1 MSGQVSWSG
10 AESLLTRL
18 GAQVVRVSK
27 GLVSSCCEQLRVKNQ
42 VFACSKM
49 IQATTVNSEQE
60 LPSSTRSAGVDAD
73 STLTA
78 SSIDTIAAAAAPP
91 FQKLRGEEN
100 WEDWKMLMELHLGNL
115 FDCILQDPAPEAMR
129 ARDSAEFQ
137 RDLQARTRILF
148 SMEESLLRYVRGANT
163 AHQVWTRL
171 CLAFDDKLSKNRI
184 ALLKKL
190 IGLRQKT
197 TLAAYVVEFRDVLQQ
212 ITATGLEIDDMVST
226 VLLMTH
232 VKEQHRQVC
241 ELLERTCVK
250 RRQNGTVTVSF
261 DQVAEGLLREA
272 EALPVDDADEDQD
285 DKVKAEAAEPSDPL
299 PPPVTVESTS
309 SQNVFPRSEP
319 LSDPRLKRFHPYQ
332 QRVVQPKAPK
342 YYCPP
347 SFRNKKRND
356 YPPCYY
362 CSKTNHLEENC
373 HFRSKDSRKKHFAL
387 RKSSS
392 GRRQEANM
400 SKGWSMPKSN
410 EHKPNIKAEPTTY

>member
-241 ELLERTCVK
+241 
-250 RRQNGTVTVSF
+250 RRGPAT
-261 DQVAEGLLREA
+261 
-272 EALPVDDADEDQD
+272 
-285 DKVKAEAAEPSDPL
+285 
-299 PPPVTVESTS
+299 
-309 SQNVFPRSEP
+309 
-319 LSDPRLKRFHPYQ
+319 
-332 QRVVQPKAPK
+332 
-342 YYCPP
+342 
-347 SFRNKKRND
+347 
-356 YPPCYY
+356 
-362 CSKTNHLEENC
+362 
-373 HFRSKDSRKKHFAL
+373 
-387 RKSSS
+387 
-392 GRRQEANM
+392 
-400 SKGWSMPKSN
+400 
-410 EHKPNIKAEPTTY
+410 